1 MRLVNFLSSDKT
13 NGENNEP
20 NLDHLLSSVSVL
32 ACFENQ
38 LAPSSSPPLLKLFQN
53 KQIFF
58 TTPIFNLLKNLHIL
72 SFTKTKRSNEHEKT
86 KFPEDSPG
94 PAQTLAKNLL
104 MQNFAFPD
112 DSKKWERNQLKN
124 KHIKKPRARS
134 KAQCIHIPAD
144 YLIKDHVAN
153 ERQFWKNSKR
163 PISQLQPLLLIAG
176 NLSRLCLLN

>member
-1 MRLVNFLSSDKT
+1 
-13 NGENNEP
+13 
-20 NLDHLLSSVSVL
+20 
-32 ACFENQ
+32 
-38 LAPSSSPPLLKLFQN
+38 
-53 KQIFF
+53 
-58 TTPIFNLLKNLHIL
+58 
-72 SFTKTKRSNEHEKT
+72 
-86 KFPEDSPG
+86 
-94 PAQTLAKNLL
+94 

-163 PISQLQPLLLIAG
+163 AISQL
-176 NLSRLCLLN
+176 